1 MSYLKKFLNTHS
13 NWEELLTTF
22 PYNLKVERDGKYILL
37 KYSLFNSD
45 FSLPEVKEAR
55 GVIFTKENGEYF
67 EVAKPFYKFF
77 NYGEAEAAKIDWS
90 SSRLRINEKIDG
102 SLMKV
107 WYHEGWHLSTN
118 STINAFKA
126 QIGSGGCT
134 FGSVFMDALAA
145 RGIINFFSVWCE
157 NLDKRKTHMFEL
169 VSLETKVVI
178 PYNLGLYYLDSRFTE
193 NGMYERDPFLE
204 RNFLMPKEYNF
215 TDIES
220 VITAAEGLDWK
231 HEGFVVFDGVNRLKI
246 KSLEYLI
253 AFHMGNNGMVSN
265 RTLIHLIG
273 IGEDKELVSYFPE
286 YKEKVNLLK
295 EKMKMI
301 EIYATAAKTNA
312 SEYFKRPRAEYAKWV
327 QRMEPKQFWDF
338 LFMCYNQNDLTFKEY
353 SKKFTP
359 KKWEEIL

>member
-157 NLDKRKTHMFEL
+157 NLDKRNYHILFIKIRS
-169 VSLETKVVI
+169 V
-178 PYNLGLYYLDSRFTE
+178 
-193 NGMYERDPFLE
+193 FL
-204 RNFLMPKEYNF
+204 
-215 TDIES
+215 
-220 VITAAEGLDWK
+220 
-231 HEGFVVFDGVNRLKI
+231 
-246 KSLEYLI
+246 LI
-253 AFHMGNNGMVSN
+253 MNNIN
-265 RTLIHLIG
+265 IF
-273 IGEDKELVSYFPE
+273 Y
-286 YKEKVNLLK
+286 
-295 EKMKMI
+295 
-301 EIYATAAKTNA
+301 
-312 SEYFKRPRAEYAKWV
+312 
-327 QRMEPKQFWDF
+327 F
-338 LFMCYNQNDLTFKEY
+338 LFTF
-353 SKKFTP
+353 
-359 KKWEEIL
+359 L